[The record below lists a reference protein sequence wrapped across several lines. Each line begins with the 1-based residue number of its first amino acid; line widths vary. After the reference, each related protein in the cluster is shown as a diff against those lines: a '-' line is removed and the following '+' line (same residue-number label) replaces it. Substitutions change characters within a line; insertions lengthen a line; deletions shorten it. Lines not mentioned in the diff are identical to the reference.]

1 MLVLRSLTIG
11 LLAACLW
18 TLVIL
23 VNRSGPRW
31 HVTPRPAAP
40 AIPTPNQITVI
51 DLAHVSAGAWRIRD
65 LADMIRLDA
74 DEQIVAVDDH
84 PVRLR
89 PGCSAPPQ
97 YCDGSLLDGDRL
109 VEGLPRD
116 ATANRFADFT
126 IASATASRRVLVLI
140 H

>member
-1 MLVLRSLTIG
+1 MLVLRSLTVG
-11 LLAACLW
+11 LLGACLW

-23 VNRSGPRW
+23 VNRSEPLW
-31 HVTPRPAAP
+31 HEAPRPAPPLAP
-40 AIPTPNQITVI
+40 TANQITVI

-74 DEQIVAVDDH
+74 NEQIVAVNDH

-89 PGCSAPPQ
+89 PGCSAAPHD
-97 YCDGSLLDGDRL
+97 CDGSLLDGDRL
-109 VEGLPRD
+109 VVGLPVD

-126 IASATASRRVLVLI
+126 VASATGSRRVLVLI

>member
-11 LLAACLW
+11 LLGACLW

-23 VNRSGPRW
+23 VNRSESHWHFAPR
-31 HVTPRPAAP
+31 PPAPAAP
-40 AIPTPNQITVI
+40 TANPITVI

-89 PGCSAPPQ
+89 PGCSAAPHD
-97 YCDGSLLDGDRL
+97 CEGSLIGGDRL
-109 VEGLPRD
+109 VEGLPVD

-126 IASATASRRVLVLI
+126 IASATGSRRVLVLL